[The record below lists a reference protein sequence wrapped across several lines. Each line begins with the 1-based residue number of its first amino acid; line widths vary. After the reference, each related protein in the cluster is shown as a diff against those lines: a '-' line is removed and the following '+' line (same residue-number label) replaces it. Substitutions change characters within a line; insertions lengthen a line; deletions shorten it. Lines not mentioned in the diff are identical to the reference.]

1 MVHVRPLLAEEA
13 AEAAGEAAEG
23 VGDAAETLGL
33 KLLSL
38 AQTLVHGGH
47 DQVLQHLH
55 VVGVD
60 RPGVDRDR
68 LESAGPGHHG
78 LDDPAAHRGLHG
90 LGRQPLLR
98 GHHVGLHLLNLLHH
112 LVHLVLAG
120 HDGHSLTVSLS
131 MLAPKVSMTRPT
143 GESTPRPSPGGS
155 GGRAI
160 SATVSAAPAPGP
172 GAAGGSGGVGSADG
186 ETTAS
191 SRTTLSRTRRPNSSE
206 RAAVTAAASPVIV
219 GRWTFSNRDGRPS
232 TTVSP
237 STRTGWASLAIAFSR
252 GRNPSSALIQAAPA
266 SSRVSGPSPPPAGSP
281 SGAGDGGGAAGTAG
295 AGATAGG
302 AGAEAGDGA
311 GVRAA
316 GAVPPL
322 RSAPSAACGPLR

>member
-78 LDDPAAHRGLHG
+78 FDDPAAHGSLHG
-90 LGRQPLLR
+90 LSRQPLLR

-131 MLAPKVSMTRPT
+131 MLAPNVSMTRLT

-160 SATVSAAPAPGP
+160 SA
-172 GAAGGSGGVGSADG
+172 
-186 ETTAS
+186 
-191 SRTTLSRTRRPNSSE
+191 
-206 RAAVTAAASPVIV
+206 
-219 GRWTFSNRDGRPS
+219 
-232 TTVSP
+232 
-237 STRTGWASLAIAFSR
+237 AI
-252 GRNPSSALIQAAPA
+252 SSA
-266 SSRVSGPSPPPAGSP
+266 PPTG
-281 SGAGDGGGAAGTAG
+281 SGAGCGP
-295 AGATAGG
+295 AGG
-302 AGAEAGDGA
+302 A
-311 GVRAA
+311 V
-316 GAVPPL
+316 AVGTTT
-322 RSAPSAACGPLR
+322 S